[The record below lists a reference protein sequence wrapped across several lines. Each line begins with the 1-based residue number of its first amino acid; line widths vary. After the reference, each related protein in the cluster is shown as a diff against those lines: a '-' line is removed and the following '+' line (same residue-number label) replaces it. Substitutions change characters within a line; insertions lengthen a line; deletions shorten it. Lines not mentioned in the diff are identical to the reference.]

1 MNGRSLTPSP
11 TRPPNTPPISGFTVI
26 RNARLM
32 GYPILESLKSLLP
45 LVDELVIGLGQ
56 SDDDTRSM
64 LESLESPK
72 IKIFDSF
79 WDTGKTKGGLILS
92 EKTNEALAKCAN
104 DWCFYLQADEVLH
117 ERDLP
122 AIQQAVALADT
133 KPEIQG
139 LLFDYIHF
147 YGSYS
152 TIATSRRWY
161 RKEVRVVRKSS
172 GIQSHNDA
180 QGFRIRPPGPAT
192 GGLLKPR
199 VIPAG
204 ARIFHYGWVKPPKM
218 MGQKSK
224 LLNRWWHGNKRDH
237 EFDNFEYAR
246 QYGLRPFTDTHPAIM
261 ADLVRSQDWKFDPK
275 LNLSEWSLKDLNLFA
290 SDVLERLTGHRIGE
304 YKPYR
309 LEKI

>member
-1 MNGRSLTPSP
+1 MTRTNLDMQP
-11 TRPPNTPPISGFTVI
+11 TQPPVRLSGFTVI

-32 GYPILESLKSLLP
+32 GYPILESIKSLLP
-45 LVDELVIGLGQ
+45 IVDELVVGLGQ

-64 LESLESPK
+64 LESLNDPK

-79 WDTGKTKGGLILS
+79 WDTAKTKGGLILS
-92 EKTNEALAKCAN
+92 EKTNEALAKCEN
-104 DWCFYLQADEVLH
+104 EWCFYLQADEVLH
-117 ERDLP
+117 ESDLP
-122 AIQQAVALADT
+122 SIQAAVAQANSR
-133 KPEIQG
+133 PEIDG
-139 LLFDYIHF
+139 LLFDYLHF

-180 QGFRIRPPGPAT
+180 QGFRVPGPS
-192 GGLLKPR
+192 GLLKPR
-199 VIPAG
+199 VIPAN

-261 ADLVRSQDWKFDPK
+261 ADLVRSQDWKFDPM

-309 LEKI
+309 LEKNRA

>member
-1 MNGRSLTPSP
+1 M
-11 TRPPNTPPISGFTVI
+11 TRTNLNLQPPVPISGFTVI

-32 GYPILESLKSLLP
+32 GYPILESINSLLP
-45 LVDELVIGLGQ
+45 IVDELVVGLGQ

-64 LESLESPK
+64 LEGLKSPK

-79 WDTGKTKGGLILS
+79 WDTAKTKGGLILS
-92 EKTNEALAKCAN
+92 EKTNEALAKCEN

-117 ERDLP
+117 EEDLP
-122 AIQQAVALADT
+122 SIQAAVAHAT
-133 KPEIQG
+133 ARPEVEG

-180 QGFRIRPPGPAT
+180 QGFRIPGVN
-192 GGLLKPR
+192 GLIKLR
-199 VIPAG
+199 VIPAR

-309 LEKI
+309 LEKN

>member
-1 MNGRSLTPSP
+1 M
-11 TRPPNTPPISGFTVI
+11 TRTNLDMPLMPPKHPPVRLSGFTVI

-32 GYPILESLKSLLP
+32 GYPILESIKSLLP
-45 LVDELVIGLGQ
+45 IVDELVVGLGQ

-64 LESLESPK
+64 LESLNDPK

-92 EKTNEALAKCAN
+92 EKTNEALGKCEN
-104 DWCFYLQADEVLH
+104 EWCFYLQADEVLH

-122 AIQQAVALADT
+122 SIQAAVAQANSR
-133 KPEIQG
+133 PEIEG
-139 LLFDYIHF
+139 LLFDYLHF

-161 RKEVRVVRKSS
+161 RKEVRIVRKSS
-172 GIQSHNDA
+172 GVQSHNDA
-180 QGFRIRPPGPAT
+180 QGFRVPGPN
-192 GGLLKPR
+192 GLLKPR
-199 VIPAG
+199 VIPAS

-261 ADLVRSQDWKFDPK
+261 ADLVRSQDWKFDPM

-309 LEKI
+309 LEKNRA